1 MTLRQGKFYNGDT
14 LVPLEFGNKEQ
25 IALLQR
31 VDYLREEGEFLDL
44 DFDISKSGHK
54 IIGAS
59 YGLECVCGSM
69 VKFKD
74 REFEVK
80 GKQKCSCGLKY
91 EARTE
96 DGLFIAYL
104 I

>member
-1 MTLRQGKFYNGDT
+1 MAMTIRQGKFYNGDI

-25 IALLQR
+25 IALLKR
-31 VDYLREEGEFLDL
+31 VELLRKEGEEVELEIFLVDDVEL
-44 DFDISKSGHK
+44 ERDGEYYPFDC
-54 IIGAS
+54 
-59 YGLECVCGSM
+59 LCGCSI
-69 VKFKD
+69 VFTNKLK
-74 REFEVK
+74 K
-80 GKQKCSCGLKY
+80 HQCSCGLKY